1 MKVNNIY
8 RGIDYSSIYNS
19 GYTFSTYE
27 KHSMGESLKR
37 YIEIKLSDEIFDEKI
52 ETIKIVGSYDRL
64 EGVSKKEKNDKLFN
78 YKRPTTVVNGNI
90 AIIKCF
96 PGVDYVYHYASLVDT
111 YLKIIGRNKKIKV
124 EFPTEKQVYEKLDKS
139 NLSEIPKAKTVILG
153 YVVGFDYLS
162 NDKEWNG
169 KGDFLWKSIDEN
181 KILVGCKHSY
191 WGDIAGY
198 IVSILAKIGVE
209 NVIYIGKLGTLN
221 KNNIPNE
228 SIATGSKS
236 IFIDGSSVEWNNI
249 FSNEKSPFIRNGI
262 HFTLPSII
270 QETNEWVNNNCER
283 IDYVDP
289 EIGHMAKAAID
300 NNINFSYIH
309 IISDSLV
316 KKYDEDLSNERK
328 KEILEKRKK
337 LIKVIGDCI
346 KKK

>member
-1 MKVNNIY
+1 MENNIY
-8 RGIDYSSIYNS
+8 RGIDYSKIYDS
-19 GYTFSTYE
+19 KYTSSTYDE
-27 KHSMGESLKR
+27 HSMGKSLKR
-37 YIEIKLSDEIFDEKI
+37 YIEIKLVDEIFDEKI
-52 ETIKIVGSYDRL
+52 KTIKIVGEFDRL
-64 EGVSKKEKNDKLFN
+64 KGVSKKEKNDKLFN
-78 YKRPTTVVNGNI
+78 YKRPTTIISGDT
-90 AIIKCF
+90 AIIRCY
-96 PGVDYVYHYASLVDT
+96 PGVDYVYHYASLAET
-111 YLKIIGRNKKIKV
+111 YLKILGLNKKISV
-124 EFPTEKQVYEKLDKS
+124 EFPTEEQVYSELKKS
-139 NLSEIPKAKTVILG
+139 NLLSLPKVKTVILG

-169 KGDFLWKSIDEN
+169 KGDFLWKSLDKD

-198 IVSILAKIGVE
+198 IVSILASMGVQ

-236 IFIDGSSVEWNNI
+236 VFIDGSYVEWNNM
-249 FSNEKSPFIRNGI
+249 FNDEKCPFIRKGV

-270 QETNEWVNNNCER
+270 QETKEWVNDNYKT

-316 KKYDEDLSNERK
+316 NKYAEDLSNERK
-328 KEILEKRKK
+328 TEIIEKRKK
-337 LIKVIGDCI
+337 LINIIGDCI
-346 KKK
+346 QKI